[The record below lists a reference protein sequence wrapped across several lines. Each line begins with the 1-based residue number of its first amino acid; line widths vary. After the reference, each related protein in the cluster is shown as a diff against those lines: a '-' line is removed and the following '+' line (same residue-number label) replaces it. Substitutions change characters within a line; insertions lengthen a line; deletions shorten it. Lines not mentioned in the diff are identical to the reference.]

1 MGNIIMNVAEFVC
14 ESPVIGNT
22 YRQGNIYT
30 FNWTSKGNEYEALG
44 LVVQMRLFYKPEIVL
59 PEEEYTAVPI
69 PFNAN
74 SFVVDQL
81 PGYDQVSFRLEFIV
95 DGGDTCF
102 YSIDIPYS
110 SIIII

>member
-1 MGNIIMNVAEFVC
+1 MGNIIINTDAFVC

-22 YRQGNIYT
+22 YRQGGNYI
-30 FNWTSKGNEYEALG
+30 FNWTTKGNEYTALG
-44 LVVQMRLFYKPEIVL
+44 LATEIRLFYIPETVF
-59 PEEEYTAVPI
+59 PEEPYTSQPV

-74 SFVVDQL
+74 NFDIGSL
-81 PGYDQVSFRLEFIV
+81 SYDQTSFRLEFLV
-95 DGGDTCF
+95 NGGDTCY